1 MCPPSKLLCCQPG
14 GPAQAWQWFWSPG
27 LQAAHLCQSVGPR
40 PDPRGLGGHRE
51 VGKGGC
57 SAPDRPARRFS
68 ISGRN
73 SKSQASHCTLIKPKR
88 GQWKEKGGDGKNY
101 PQRRRSGGRG
111 KKESLGPAEPPGTEH
126 CILAHFS
133 FPSPATPP
141 SRAANRCPPKK

>member
-1 MCPPSKLLCCQPG
+1 MPTLQTFVLPTRRSC
-14 GPAQAWQWFWSPG
+14 PG
-27 LQAAHLCQSVGPR
+27 LAVVLVPR
-40 PDPRGLGGHRE
+40 PTGCTPVPECRAEAGPRGLGGRRE
-51 VGKGGC
+51 VGEGGC

-126 CILAHFS
+126 CVLAHFS